1 MNWLQSLIYGLVSGI
16 TEFLPISSSA
26 HQIILQKMFGQSGA
40 DPLQNLLVHLALLF
54 ALFTGGR
61 SFIDHLRR
69 QQGRIHNYRS
79 KQYIRN
85 PFLKERG
92 LSLFDCVSCSV
103 LRR

>member
-69 QQGRIHNYRS
+69 QQGPYS
-79 KQYIRN
+79 
-85 PFLKERG
+85 
-92 LSLFDCVSCSV
+92 
-103 LRR
+103 